1 MAAVIISSLQE
12 YFEIRDNFSQVPIRM
27 SGSFTGTQKKMV
39 VCICYL
45 KISFCAFITSFG
57 FVQ

>member
-27 SGSFTGTQKKMV
+27 SGSFTGTQKKNGSLYM
-39 VCICYL
+39 L
-45 KISFCAFITSFG
+45 SKN
-57 FVQ
+57 